1 MVLRKGSIVKNY
13 DLTGSLNAYR
23 AAGGVPLW
31 DSRTNAMITPSLI
44 LEDGTSPL
52 MVITCPGFQTI
63 ISYEVF
69 QQHFVR
75 LSGKRLSEQYTP
87 TEWKYGSHRVKPSP
101 FPKKVE
107 AAISTNSAGTP
118 VAAFVNYTV
127 YRRRQ
132 PTLRMN
138 LHVFHALFTEASE

>member
-1 MVLRKGSIVKNY
+1 MVLRKGSNVNTY
-13 DLTGSLNAYR
+13 LLTGSLSAFP

-101 FPKKVE
+101 FPKRVE
-107 AAISTNSAGTP
+107 AGICTDSTGTP
-118 VAAFVNYTV
+118 VSAFVNYTV
-127 YRRRQ
+127 HRRSQ
-132 PTLRMN
+132 PTMRMN
-138 LHVFHALFTEASE
+138 LHVFYSLFTEVSE